1 MRSRAIASYLAA
13 DKVGSKLICA
23 MGHLE
28 RLAAWIRHI
37 RIAHEDAACARC
49 ITLQAQM
56 EYFHSHRGRQE
67 HTMTS

>member
-28 RLAAWIRHI
+28 RLAAWIGHI

-49 ITLQAQM
+49 IISCRLKWNMFNHIEAGKST
-56 EYFHSHRGRQE
+56 R
-67 HTMTS
+67 